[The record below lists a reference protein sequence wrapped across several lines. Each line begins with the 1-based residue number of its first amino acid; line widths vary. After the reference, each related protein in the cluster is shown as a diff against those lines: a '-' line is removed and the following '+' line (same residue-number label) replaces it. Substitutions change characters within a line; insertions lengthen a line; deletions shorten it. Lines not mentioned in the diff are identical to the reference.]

1 VSVLLIAA
9 VVAVLGL
16 LAWQSWLLRAMLVR
30 LDYVT
35 WVLSAVD
42 EVELEVGAVDRS
54 PRVVPLPERS
64 GR

>member
-42 EVELEVGAVDRS
+42 EVELELASGDRS